1 MTGNDKLPQKLI
13 QLRRQKELTIEE
25 LSQRSGVCAEQI
37 ARLEAGELAPSLT
50 PLIKIARGLGVR
62 LGTFLDDEPH
72 SSPVV
77 TKSGS
82 SGTVMRFA
90 GENKPSEGSELDF
103 VSLAGQK
110 KDRHMEPFLIDVKP
124 AKTDKYKLS
133 SHEGEEFIYV
143 ISGQIEICYGK
154 DVYEL
159 SSGDSIYYDS
169 VVPHNL
175 HSKGT
180 QTAKILAVVYAP
192 F

>member
-1 MTGNDKLPQKLI
+1 MSGTDKLPCKLR
-13 QLRRQKELTIEE
+13 QLREQKEITIEE

-37 ARLEAGELAPSLT
+37 ARLEAGEYAPSLT

-72 SSPVV
+72 ASPVV
-77 TKSGS
+77 TKNGGSGAA
-82 SGTVMRFA
+82 MRFA
-90 GENKPSEGSELDF
+90 GENKPSDGSELDF
-103 VSLAGQK
+103 LSLAGQK

-124 AKTDKYKLS
+124 SMSDKYKLS

-143 ISGQIEICYGK
+143 ISGEIEIFYGK
-154 DVYEL
+154 DVYHL
-159 SSGDSIYYDS
+159 CGGDSIYYDS

-180 QTAKILAVVYAP
+180 QAAKILAVIYAP